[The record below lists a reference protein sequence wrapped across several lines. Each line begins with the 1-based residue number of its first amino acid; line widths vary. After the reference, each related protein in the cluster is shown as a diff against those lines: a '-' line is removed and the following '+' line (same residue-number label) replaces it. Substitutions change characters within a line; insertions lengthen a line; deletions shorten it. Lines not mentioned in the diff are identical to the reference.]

1 MVCKSPT
8 ADGGEMT
15 LLDSAGP
22 TVEEKVPQET
32 EVSLEESGKTRDGV
46 SERSQEED
54 DLDEGESLPRCVQ
67 PFQNADNLG
76 LCLEEAE
83 QEKGLF
89 VLVLKETKR
98 RSANFIPYSQAGP

>member
-8 ADGGEMT
+8 LDEGEMT

-22 TVEEKVPQET
+22 TVEEKVPQKT

-54 DLDEGESLPRCVQ
+54 DLDEGESLP
-67 PFQNADNLG
+67 
-76 LCLEEAE
+76 
-83 QEKGLF
+83 
-89 VLVLKETKR
+89 
-98 RSANFIPYSQAGP
+98 IPAYSISKMLITWAFA